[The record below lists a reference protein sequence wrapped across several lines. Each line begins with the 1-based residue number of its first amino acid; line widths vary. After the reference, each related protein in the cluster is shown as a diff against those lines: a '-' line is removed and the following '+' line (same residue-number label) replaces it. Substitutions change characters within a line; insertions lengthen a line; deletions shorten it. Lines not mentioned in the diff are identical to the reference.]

1 MTKVIFKGEEVEVID
16 KGLKVGDKFPNFRAT
31 NRDLEDFSLEDVKG
45 KTVVINT
52 FPSVDTGI
60 CALQTIRFNNE
71 VKNYKD
77 LVVITVSKDLPF
89 ALNRFCGE
97 KGIENAIT
105 VSDFKYRD
113 FENVVGGYIPEV
125 GLLARQVIVVDKEGT
140 IKHLELIKETSSEP
154 DYNAALEIV
163 KEII

>member
-1 MTKVIFKGEEVEVID
+1 MS
-16 KGLKVGDKFPNFRAT
+16 PW
-31 NRDLEDFSLEDVKG
+31 SL
-45 KTVVINT
+45 
-52 FPSVDTGI
+52 
-60 CALQTIRFNNE
+60 LLRR
-71 VKNYKD
+71 
-77 LVVITVSKDLPF
+77 SKDLPF

-154 DYNAALEIV
+154 NYNAALEIV
-163 KEII
+163 KEIIEIYNGTLEGVPGWFSLKSMWLLISELWIWAPYWM

>member
-16 KGLKVGDKFPNFRAT
+16 KELKVGDKFPNFRAT
-31 NRDLEDFSLEDVKG
+31 NKDLTDFSLEDVKG
-45 KTVVINT
+45 KTLVINT

-113 FENVVGGYIPEV
+113 FENVVGGHIPEV
-125 GLLARQVIVVDKEGT
+125 GLLARQVIVLDKEGT